1 MPRRRCSGLI
11 SVKSISNQ
19 NYTSK
24 LPFMPLKTT
33 AVNRCLWVMGLI
45 IGFRFHYFR
54 RNKELIEELS
64 TPSPGSSDLNFPT
77 QYSRSLF
84 TQCLAC
90 LWKQKLSYWRN
101 PSYTAVRIM
110 FTVIIALLFGTMFW
124 DLGGRTYAF

>member
-1 MPRRRCSGLI
+1 VPRRRCSGLI
-11 SVKSISNQ
+11 SVKSISNR

-64 TPSPGSSDLNFPT
+64 TPPPGSSDLNFPT